1 MRFIGVRELRAR
13 TADIWTDLEKEK
25 ELVITS
31 NGKPVALLTAVRE
44 ENFERALKVLRRA
57 RAMEALDVMHRTAA
71 QKGLDRLS
79 SEEVAAEVRQAR
91 RRS

>member
-57 RAMEALDVMHRTAA
+57 RAMEALDVMHRAAA

-79 SEEVAAEVRQAR
+79 SEEVATEVHQAR

>member
-44 ENFERALKVLRRA
+44 ENFERALKVLGRA

-79 SEEVAAEVRQAR
+79 SEEVATEVHQAR